1 MKLLAFL
8 CLAGATYLWF
18 PLPMAKRYRRKSETE
33 TLQIDPKSHSESR
46 VASSSEVLQALK
58 VIQLSISSGMTI
70 SGAIEFAQD
79 RIPVVAARELELV
92 LNHFRLGLP
101 LSSGLEEIATK
112 NHRWRAISDTLT
124 TALNSGSPV
133 GDHLK
138 DVEFVSQSAIDTEKL
153 KRIKSVAVKSVLP
166 LGLCFLPAFILLAVI
181 PIIAGLLKGFSS

>member
-18 PLPMAKRYRRKSETE
+18 PLPMVNRYKRKSETE
-33 TLQIDPKSHSESR
+33 ALQLNPKSHLESR
-46 VASSSEVLQALK
+46 FASSSEVLQALK
-58 VIQLSISSGMTI
+58 VIQLGISSGMTI
-70 SGAIEFAQD
+70 SDAIEFAQD
-79 RIPVVAARELELV
+79 RVPTFAARELELV
-92 LNHFRLGLP
+92 LNHFRLGMP
-101 LSSGLEEIATK
+101 LSSGLEEIAGQ
-112 NHRWRAISDTLT
+112 NPRWRAISDTLV

-138 DVEFVSQSAIDTEKL
+138 DVEFVLQSTLDTEKL

-181 PIIAGLLKGFSS
+181 PIIAGLLKGLSS